1 MKRATIAIVDAARA
15 RIYTYDHE
23 REPPQQLAEVADLVN
38 PGRRLRTG
46 ELSRDAHVD
55 EMDGRFAKLIVGELD
70 RIVREG
76 SFTQLI
82 VVASPNMLGELRRA
96 DGALHR
102 EGVQVD
108 EIARDFVKLTSPQ
121 LHDQLA
127 QLQLI
132 PPRERLGARSAAR

>member
-1 MKRATIAIVDAARA
+1 MKRVTIAIVDAARA

-38 PGRRLRTG
+38 P
-46 ELSRDAHVD
+46 SRQD
-55 EMDGRFAKLIVGELD
+55 EHFAKVIVGALD
-70 RIVREG
+70 QIVRDG
-76 SFTQLI
+76 NYTQLI

-96 DGALHR
+96 DGVLHR

-132 PPRERLGARSAAR
+132 PPRERLGARSLAR